1 MVRHNASVKT
11 VTFTHAL
18 IQQRSKLAKKRETR
32 MTDHLMSSQFLFR
45 PKLRT
50 TFSCG
55 IVFCCLCL
63 FSASLHAAGPAAS
76 DALKLEPVQP
86 DVDFERV
93 PADQAKFC
101 KVSDIDRKGWSGWQV
116 SGPDGSMLRRFADT
130 NGDKKV
136 DLWSY
141 FKFGVEVYR
150 DIDDDFDGKA
160 DQYRWLGTSGTR
172 WGIDENEDGQIDRW
186 KQISAEE
193 VSLELVEALRDS
205 DAERFAALLITP
217 SEVKSLGM
225 GRSKMRQIATKASR
239 AASDFKGLAKRQ
251 NAVSRDARWVQFA
264 ASTPGVVPA
273 GTDGSTEDIIVY
285 ENAVAMYENG
295 GENGQLMVGTLV
307 KAGDVWR
314 LVDLPS
320 LGTDG
325 ETIAMSRGNF
335 FTSDSA
341 RAETAGSGGLGQE
354 TQRLVTELEDIDT
367 ALASA
372 TKEKDLAKLHARRSD
387 IIESLIDQSGSA
399 TDRETWV
406 RQLVDTLSVAVQ
418 SGAYPD
424 GVKRLRTVSRK
435 QAGNDKSLQAYA
447 DFEAIS
453 AEYVVRQTPKADF
466 AEVQEWYL
474 DALTGFVDRY
484 PRTPEAARAWLQLAL
499 SKEFEDKEKEALGF
513 YEKVAASFPGT
524 DAGRRAAG
532 AVKRLESVGRRIGL
546 EGETLDGR
554 SFKLA
559 ALRGRPVVIHY
570 WATWCEP
577 CKQDMKLL
585 RRLQANYKRA
595 GLQVV
600 GVNVDA
606 TADMAVSYLKE
617 TPLPWAQLFEPGGLE
632 QSRLATSLGVQ
643 TLPTMMLIDASG
655 KVVRHNI
662 RAAELGEALTDM
674 LKSTKR

>member
-1 MVRHNASVKT
+1 MMDHPPTLLRRLRDRFT
-11 VTFTHAL
+11 VLAPAL
-18 IQQRSKLAKKRETR
+18 LVLAAPI
-32 MTDHLMSSQFLFR
+32 FAAAPLF
-45 PKLRT
+45 
-50 TFSCG
+50 
-55 IVFCCLCL
+55 
-63 FSASLHAAGPAAS
+63 AAAPGAA

-93 PADQAKFC
+93 PRDQVSRC
-101 KVSDIDRKGWSGWQV
+101 KVTDIDQEGWSGWQV
-116 SGPDGSMLRRFADT
+116 SAPDGSLLRRFADT

-141 FKFGVEVYR
+141 YKFGIEVYR
-150 DIDDDFDGKA
+150 DIDGDFDGKA
-160 DQYRWLGTSGTR
+160 DQYRWLGTAGTR

-193 VSLELVEALRDS
+193 VSLELVAALREA
-205 DAERFAALLITP
+205 DAARFAALLITP
-217 SEVKSLGM
+217 SEVKSLGTS
-225 GRSKMRQIATKASR
+225 RDKMKQIAAKASR
-239 AASDFKGLAKRQ
+239 AASDFGSLAKRQ
-251 NAVSRDARWVQFA
+251 KAVGRDARWVQFA
-264 ASTPGVVPA
+264 AATPGVIPA
-273 GTDGSTEDIIVY
+273 GTEGSTEDVIVY
-285 ENAVAMYENG
+285 ENAVAMYETPGKDG
-295 GENGQLMVGTLV
+295 GNGQLMVGTIV
-307 KAGDVWR
+307 KAGDAWR

-325 ETIAMSRGNF
+325 EPIALGRGNF
-335 FTSDSA
+335 FTTGAA
-341 RAETAGSGGLGQE
+341 RVETATDGGLGQE
-354 TQRLVTELEDIDT
+354 TQRLVTELEEIDS
-367 ALASA
+367 AFASA
-372 TKEKDLAKLHARRSD
+372 RKEQDVAKLHERRSD
-387 IIESLIDQSGSA
+387 IIEALIEQAGSD

-424 GVKRLRTVSRK
+424 GVKRLRTVARK
-435 QAGNDKSLQAYA
+435 QAGADKSLQAYA

-453 AEYVVRQTPKADF
+453 AEYVVRQTPEADF
-466 AEVQEWYL
+466 AKVQEWYL
-474 DALTGFVDRY
+474 DALIGFVDRY
-484 PRTPEAARAWLQLAL
+484 PQTPEAARAWLQMAL

-513 YEKVAASFPGT
+513 YKKVAANFPGT
-524 DAGRRAAG
+524 DAGGRAAG
-532 AVKRLESVGRRIGL
+532 AVRRLESVGQRIEL

-554 SFKLA
+554 SLKLT
-559 ALRGRPVVIHY
+559 ALRGRPVVVHY

-617 TPLPWAQLFEPGGLE
+617 TPLPWPQMFEPGGLE

-643 TLPTMMLIDASG
+643 TLPTMMLIDADG
-655 KVVRHNI
+655 KVVRHNV
-662 RAAELGEALTDM
+662 RAEELDEELSEM
-674 LKSTKR
+674 LKSAKR

>member
-1 MVRHNASVKT
+1 MK
-11 VTFTHAL
+11 
-18 IQQRSKLAKKRETR
+18 
-32 MTDHLMSSQFLFR
+32 DHLLSSLFVTR
-45 PKLRT
+45 QKLRANVSRCIVLCC
-50 TFSCG
+50 FS
-55 IVFCCLCL
+55 LLSTSLLSTSL
-63 FSASLHAAGPAAS
+63 FAAAPAAS
-76 DALKLEPVQP
+76 AALKLEPVQP

-93 PADQAKFC
+93 PGDQAKFC

-116 SGPDGSMLRRFADT
+116 SGPDGAMLRRFADT

-141 FKFGVEVYR
+141 FKYGVEVYR
-150 DIDDDFDGKA
+150 DIDGDFDGKA

-193 VSLELVEALRDS
+193 VSSELVAALRES
-205 DAERFAALLITP
+205 DPERFAALLITP

-225 GRSKMRQIATKASR
+225 GRAKMQQIAAKASR
-239 AASDFKGLAKRQ
+239 AATDFASLAKQ
-251 NAVSRDARWVQFA
+251 QKAVARDARWMQFA
-264 ASTPGVVPA
+264 ATKPGVVPA
-273 GTDGSTEDIIVY
+273 GTDGSTDDVTVY
-285 ENAVAMYENG
+285 ENAVAMYVNG
-295 GENGQLMVGTLV
+295 GEDGENGQLMVGTLV
-307 KAGDVWR
+307 KAGDAWR

-325 ETIAMSRGNF
+325 EAIAMSRGNF
-335 FTSDSA
+335 FTSGSA
-341 RAETAGSGGLGQE
+341 RPEASAAGGLGQE

-372 TKEKDLAKLHARRSD
+372 TKEREIASLHGRRSD
-387 IIESLIDQSGSA
+387 IIESLIEQSGSPA
-399 TDRETWV
+399 DRETWV

-435 QAGNDKSLQAYA
+435 QAGDDKSLQAYA

-513 YEKVAASFPGT
+513 YKKVAASFPGT
-524 DAGRRAAG
+524 DAGQRAAG
-532 AVKRLESVGRRIGL
+532 AVKRLESVGQRIEL
-546 EGETLDGR
+546 EGDTLDGR
-554 SFKLA
+554 SFKLTA
-559 ALRGRPVVIHY
+559 MRGRPVVIHY

-606 TADMAVSYLKE
+606 SADMAVAYLKE
-617 TPLPWAQLFEPGGLE
+617 TPLPWVQLFEPGGLE

-643 TLPTMMLIDASG
+643 TLPTMMLIDANG

-662 RAAELGEALTDM
+662 RAAELDEELSDM
-674 LKSTKR
+674 LKSAKR

>member
-1 MVRHNASVKT
+1 
-11 VTFTHAL
+11 
-18 IQQRSKLAKKRETR
+18 
-32 MTDHLMSSQFLFR
+32 MTDHLLISRFEFNQKRVSNVSRCIAL
-45 PKLRT
+45 
-50 TFSCG
+50 
-55 IVFCCLCL
+55 CCFTLL
-63 FSASLHAAGPAAS
+63 PASLFAATPGAA

-86 DVDFERV
+86 EVDFQRV
-93 PADQAKFC
+93 PPSDAKLC
-101 KVSDIDRKGWSGWQV
+101 KVVDIDRKGWSGWQV
-116 SGPDGSMLRRFADT
+116 MAPDGAVLRRFADT

-141 FKFGVEVYR
+141 YKFGIEVYR
-150 DIDDDFDGKA
+150 DVDDDFDGKA
-160 DQYRWLGTSGTR
+160 DQYRWLGTGGTR

-193 VSLELVEALRDS
+193 VSMELVAALRESDS
-205 DAERFAALLITP
+205 ERFAALLITP

-225 GRSKMRQIATKASR
+225 SRAKMKQIAAKASR
-239 AASDFKGLAKRQ
+239 AATDFRGLAKRQ
-251 NAVSRDARWVQFA
+251 TAVSRDARWVQFA

-273 GTDGSTEDIIVY
+273 GTDGSTEDVTVY
-285 ENAVAMYENG
+285 ENAVAMYENEG
-295 GENGQLMVGTLV
+295 KDPENGQLMVGTIV
-307 KAGDVWR
+307 KAGDAWR

-325 ETIAMSRGNF
+325 EAIAMSRGNF
-335 FTSDSA
+335 FTAGSA
-341 RAETAGSGGLGQE
+341 RSESSAEGGLGQE
-354 TQRLVTELEDIDT
+354 TQRLVTELEDIDKG
-367 ALASA
+367 LASA
-372 TKEKDLAKLHARRSD
+372 TKERDVAKLHERRSD
-387 IIESLIDQSGSA
+387 IIEALIDQAGSQ

-466 AEVQEWYL
+466 AKVQEWYL
-474 DALTGFVDRY
+474 DALMGFVDRY

-513 YEKVAASFPGT
+513 YKKVAASFPGT
-524 DAGRRAAG
+524 DAGQRAAG
-532 AVKRLESVGRRIGL
+532 AVKRLESVGRRIEL
-546 EGETLDGR
+546 EGDTLDGR
-554 SFKLA
+554 SFKLT

-606 TADMAVSYLKE
+606 TADMAAAFLKE

-643 TLPTMMLIDASG
+643 TLPTMMLIDADG

-662 RAAELGEALTDM
+662 RAAELDEELSDM
-674 LKSTKR
+674 LKSKKR